1 MKTIAR
7 ISLPLAAALL
17 LAGCQASPQ
26 DQFAKAQASFAA
38 RDFVAARIAVSAALQ
53 GDPGNREMLMLLAR
67 AQLALGDGDAAEAA
81 IDRLTAAG
89 GSGPEVEMMKAR
101 LALLQNRP
109 ADALKLAA
117 GNTTPQGWAIRASA
131 HLGLG
136 QTAEAITAFQ
146 QGMAAGDDIGLA
158 TDYARYLL
166 QTDQPDAVVP
176 ILARMQATAPKAYET
191 QVLVGDLAVARGQT
205 DAAITA
211 YRNVIKNFPDR
222 VDPYLAL
229 ANQLDEKGKVDE
241 AMAELAKAEK
251 LGSSSPDVQSLKVQL
266 LSEKGDWEEIR
277 DTLQTQESTLD
288 PSSGIGM
295 TYAEAMLRLGHAE
308 QARMLF
314 ARAMLV
320 IPNNPYA
327 RMMLGESQLATGDAA
342 GAWTTLKPLAQSTL
356 ADGRI
361 LELAEKAARE
371 SGAPEAGALRTRLEP
386 QRLKAMQALARQ
398 GQAAMDRA
406 DWNAAIPI
414 YEKLLAAGPDPEVL
428 KRLALAS
435 SRLGRGDAAIAYA
448 DKALA
453 LQPTGPDYL
462 YMAGLVRLNA
472 RKDLSGAVRYL
483 QAAVSTDPRNAI
495 LKRDL
500 EKAKA
505 AAG

>member
-1 MKTIAR
+1 MKAITRFSI
-7 ISLPLAAALL
+7 PLAAALL
-17 LAGCQASPQ
+17 LAGCQASPEE
-26 DQFAKAQASFAA
+26 QFAKAQASFIA
-38 RDFVAARIAVSAALQ
+38 RDFAAARIAVSAALQ

-67 AQLALGDGDAAEAA
+67 AQLALGDADAAQAA

-89 GSGPEVEMMKAR
+89 GPDVDMMKAR
-101 LALLQNRP
+101 LALLQNRA
-109 ADALKLAA
+109 ADALKLA
-117 GNTTPQGWAIRASA
+117 GSNITPQGWAIRAAA

-136 QTAEAITAFQ
+136 QTEQAVDAFR
-146 QGMAAGDDIGLA
+146 QGMKAGDDIGLA

-166 QTDQPDAVVP
+166 QTDQPDEAATVY
-176 ILARMQATAPKAYET
+176 ARMKTMAPGAYET
-191 QVLVGDLAVARGQT
+191 QVLAGDLAVARGQT
-205 DAAITA
+205 DGAIAA
-211 YRNVIKNFPDR
+211 YRTVTKNFPDR
-222 VDPYLAL
+222 LDPYLAL
-229 ANQLDEKGKVDE
+229 ANQLDEKGKLDD

-251 LGSSSPDVQSLKVQL
+251 LNASRPDVQSLKVQL
-266 LSEKGDWEEIR
+266 LSQKGDWEEIR
-277 DTLQTQESTLD
+277 DTLQAQQSSLE
-288 PSSGIGM
+288 PGSGIGM

-308 QARMLF
+308 QARVLF
-314 ARAMLV
+314 SRAMLV

-342 GAWTTLKPLAQSTL
+342 SAWTTLKPLAQSTL

-361 LELAEKAARE
+361 LELAEKAARD
-371 SGAPEAGALRTRLEP
+371 SGAPEADALRARLEP
-386 QRLKAMQALARQ
+386 KRLKAMQALAQQ
-398 GQAAMDRA
+398 GEAAMSRA

-414 YEKLLAAGPDPEVL
+414 YERLLAGGPDPEVL

-435 SRLGRGDAAIAYA
+435 SKLGRVDAAIGYA

-462 YMAGLVRLNA
+462 HMAGLVRLNA
-472 RKDLSGAVRYL
+472 GKDLPGAVRYL
-483 QAAVSTDPRNAI
+483 QAAASTDPRNGV

>member
-1 MKTIAR
+1 MKAITRFSI
-7 ISLPLAAALL
+7 PLAAALL
-17 LAGCQASPQ
+17 LAGCQASPEE
-26 DQFAKAQASFAA
+26 QFAKAQASFSA
-38 RDFVAARIAVSAALQ
+38 RDFAAARIAVSAALQ

-67 AQLALGDGDAAEAA
+67 AQLALGDADAAQAA

-89 GSGPEVEMMKAR
+89 GSGPDVDMMKAR
-101 LALLQNRP
+101 LALLQNRA
-109 ADALKLAA
+109 ADALSLA
-117 GNTTPQGWAIRASA
+117 GSNTTPQGWAIRAAA

-136 QTAEAITAFQ
+136 QTEQAVDAFR
-146 QGMAAGDDIGLA
+146 QGMKAGDDIGLA

-166 QTDQPDAVVP
+166 QTDQPDEAATVY
-176 ILARMQATAPKAYET
+176 ARMKTMAPGAYET
-191 QVLVGDLAVARGQT
+191 QVLAGDLAVARGQT
-205 DAAITA
+205 DGAIAA
-211 YRNVIKNFPDR
+211 YRTVTKNFPDR
-222 VDPYLAL
+222 LDPYLAL
-229 ANQLDEKGKVDE
+229 ANQLDEKGKLDD

-251 LGSSSPDVQSLKVQL
+251 LNASRPDVQSLKVQL
-266 LSEKGDWEEIR
+266 LSQKGDWEEIR
-277 DTLQTQESTLD
+277 DTLQAQQSSLE
-288 PSSGIGM
+288 PGSGIGM

-308 QARMLF
+308 QARVLF
-314 ARAMLV
+314 SRAMLV

-342 GAWTTLKPLAQSTL
+342 SAWTTLKPLAQSTL

-361 LELAEKAARE
+361 LELAEKAARD
-371 SGAPEAGALRTRLEP
+371 SGAPEADALRARLEP
-386 QRLKAMQALARQ
+386 KRLKAMQALAQQ
-398 GQAAMDRA
+398 GEAAMSRA

-414 YEKLLAAGPDPEVL
+414 YERLLAGGPDPEVL

-435 SRLGRGDAAIAYA
+435 SKLGRVDAAIGYA

-462 YMAGLVRLNA
+462 HMAGLVRLNA
-472 RKDLSGAVRYL
+472 RKDLPGAVRYL
-483 QAAVSTDPRNAI
+483 QAAASTDPRNGV